1 MTPNEEKRIRQ
12 LNAELS
18 DTAKIIL
25 FETSH
30 EKNNEIRQFCETL
43 SRLVPKIRVQKEDG
57 DPDAHPMIGIGNGL
71 RYQGIPAGTELEP
84 FLEALAFNDSGTT
97 SLPEALQNRL
107 NRLEL
112 PAILSLYVAPQ
123 CKFCPQVVRS
133 LLPLPG
139 INTNIKLII
148 IDGTQFPE
156 LMQEHNIQAVPTLL
170 LDDQFRWTGSVD
182 LNEIIDLMIDRD
194 SSLLGGSSLEM
205 ILKDGHAAQLAR
217 MMLDEDKIFRAF
229 YDVLTHQS
237 WSTRLGAMV
246 VMEELVSQRPQL
258 AARVINPLWERFNEV
273 SEQVK
278 GDILHVFG
286 EIGSPDAVSLLQS
299 VLSAGHSEDVKEAAE
314 EALGKIRRHAG
325 K

>member
-1 MTPNEEKRIRQ
+1 MTPKEEKRIRQ

-18 DTAKIIL
+18 DTVKIVL

-30 EKNNEIRQFCETL
+30 EKNSEIEKFCETL
-43 SRLVPKIRVQKEDG
+43 SRLVPRIRVKKEDG
-57 DPDAHPMIGIGNGL
+57 DPNGHPMIGIGNGL
-71 RYQGIPAGTELEP
+71 RYQGIPSGTELEP
-84 FLEALAFNDSGTT
+84 FLEALASNVSVTKSPPQT
-97 SLPEALQNRL
+97 LQLRL

-112 PAILSLYVAPQ
+112 PAILTLYVAPQ

-133 LLPLPG
+133 LLPLPE
-139 INTNIKLII
+139 INNNIKLII

-170 LDDQFRWTGSVD
+170 LEDQFRWTGSVE

-194 SSLLGGSSLEM
+194 PSLLGASSLEM
-205 ILKDGHAAQLAR
+205 ILKDGHAARLAR
-217 MMLDEDKIFRAF
+217 MMLDADKIFTAF

-258 AARVINPLWERFNEV
+258 AVRVINPLWERFSEV

-278 GDILHVFG
+278 GDILYVFG
-286 EIGSPDAVSLLQS
+286 EIGSPDAVPALES
-299 VLSAGHSEDVKEAAE
+299 VLNAEHSEDVREAAE
-314 EALGKIRRHAG
+314 EALRKI
-325 K
+325 KNF